1 MNIVLIG
8 YRGSG
13 KTSVGKKLADELWK
27 DFVDTDA
34 EICKRFDGATIKQIW
49 DEHGETEF
57 RRVECEVVADVF
69 KKSDQVIALG
79 GGTLMQPAAR
89 AVVEAAEG
97 DQRVYLAC
105 EAKVLAERIAGDT
118 ATAATRPN
126 LTGLGGG
133 VEEVE
138 KVLAERDP
146 IYRAV
151 ADEVF
156 DVTHV
161 SIDDAVYHVIRRC
174 L

>member
-13 KTSVGKKLADELWK
+13 KTSVGRKLADELWK
-27 DFVDTDA
+27 DFVDTDT
-34 EICKRFDGATIKQIW
+34 EVCKRFDGATIKEIW
-49 DEHGETEF
+49 DEHGEAAF
-57 RRVECEVVADVF
+57 RQVECEVVADVF
-69 KKSDQVIALG
+69 GKSDRVIALG

-89 AVVEAAEG
+89 EVIEAAAG
-97 DQRVYLAC
+97 DRRVYLSC
-105 EAKVLAERIAGDT
+105 EAATLAARIAGDT
-118 ATAATRPN
+118 QTAATRPD
-126 LTGLGGG
+126 LTTLGGG
-133 VEEVE
+133 VEEIE
-138 KVLAERDP
+138 RVLAERDP
-146 IYRAV
+146 VYRAV